1 MLVFVVRSVEAV
13 SIILIQKL
21 YVKIVVFDE
30 EVMIVEESS
39 THCYYYCYKMGDYIQ
54 MTAVGI

>member
-1 MLVFVVRSVEAV
+1 MLVFVVRSVGAV
-13 SIILIQKL
+13 SIIIQKL

-30 EVMIVEESS
+30 EGTIVVESS
-39 THCYYYCYKMGDYIQ
+39 THCHCYCYKMGDYIQ